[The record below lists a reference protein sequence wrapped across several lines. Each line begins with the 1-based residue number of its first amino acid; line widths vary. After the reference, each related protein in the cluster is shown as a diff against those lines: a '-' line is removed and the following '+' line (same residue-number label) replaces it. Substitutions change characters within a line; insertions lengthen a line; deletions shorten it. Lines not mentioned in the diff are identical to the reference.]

1 MAMNAPKG
9 KGKQGGGKGK
19 GSGKPRGGP
28 GGGYTSKR
36 QVGGKGIFVTTIRG
50 KESRCVGEMYDLLDE
65 VADRL
70 YPPERIDKMVA
81 ARQADIDAKKALG
94 PPAPAADADAA
105 DPSASPAPPP
115 PAPAAPTAAAP
126 TSDDDDDDDDDDIE
140 ASIQRELAALKSGRG
155 SGKMA
160 PGRTAAGGAPGADGQ
175 DKGKNKERPRFQS
188 IATDTECL
196 CFIATAWPYDPVE
209 LTEALVAEVQE
220 TGQSR
225 TRFVQ
230 RLSPTTITCH
240 SLSLEQVE
248 QQSAGLIEKSF
259 ATWAAANNK
268 TTVTYAIEPVLRS
281 HTQPLSRH
289 LLLQLLGS
297 LTSRLS
303 SAPTISS
310 PVPDRPILSVRA
322 DLKNPDLVLL
332 PTVLKNVYGLSVV
345 EGNLWKN
352 KKFNLEQIA
361 LDVGRKRLER
371 SEADKAAT
379 GAGASASDVA
389 ASDTAG
395 ANAAAE
401 GGETA
406 TVPVEAGST
415 DEAAAV

>member
-81 ARQADIDAKKALG
+81 ARQADIDARKALG

-105 DPSASPAPPP
+105 DPSPSPTSAP
-115 PAPAAPTAAAP
+115 PAPAAPTAPAP
-126 TSDDDDDDDDDDIE
+126 NSDDDYDDDDDDIE

-175 DKGKNKERPRFQS
+175 DKGKSKERPRFQS

-259 ATWAAANNK
+259 ASWAAANNK

-345 EGNLWKN
+345 EGHLWKN

-371 SEADKAAT
+371 SEADKAAA

-395 ANAAAE
+395 ASAAEE
-401 GGETA
+401 GGEA
-406 TVPVEAGST
+406 AAVPVEPGSR